1 MKNDT
6 VLVNIYQKIHAKK
19 PLTMD
24 DLRYLA
30 KYSPECFEKTCKNVV
45 YNFPEAK
52 PVMEPQTEKK
62 QNINLR
68 NTPQIKFILDQ
79 SIEYGVRMS
88 KKIDEVTKDL
98 KDRDSGAEE

>member
-1 MKNDT
+1 MFYTKT
-6 VLVNIYQKIHAKK
+6 
-19 PLTMD
+19 LT
-24 DLRYLA
+24 LA
-30 KYSPECFEKTCKNVV
+30 K
-45 YNFPEAK
+45 
-52 PVMEPQTEKK
+52 
-62 QNINLR
+62 NINLR